1 MRRSHTQKQSK
12 SERIRM
18 LAGRGLSRSEIA
30 KKMGVRYQF
39 VRNVL
44 VQHETKKKL
53 EAKAPD
59 AQASPGVVRA
69 TLGPDGR
76 IVIPAAFREALGL
89 KENQTLLLSIED
101 GELRIR
107 TRAVA
112 LRRVQAFVRQ
122 YVPEGV
128 SLVDEL
134 IEDRRREVEQERLRD

>member
-1 MRRSHTQKQSK
+1 MSSKAAQKQNK
-12 SERIRM
+12 SDVIRT
-18 LAGRGLSRSEIA
+18 LAAKGLSRSEIA

-44 VQHETKKKL
+44 VQQEDKKL
-53 EAKAPD
+53 RAKGAIRPD
-59 AQASPGVVRA
+59 LGRTTKA

-76 IVIPAAFREALGL
+76 IVIPAAVREALGL
-89 KENQTLLLSIED
+89 KENQTLLLSVEE

-107 TRAVA
+107 TREAA
-112 LRRVQAFVRQ
+112 IRRVQAFVRQ

-134 IEDRRREVEQERLRD
+134 LEDRRREVEEERQNG